1 MQVAIAM
8 YFTKVQNIVS
18 TRVQTVV
25 VFSISSVFSD
35 EKISIQRAVSELARI
50 GGGKLSKV
58 FVGNW
63 NRDVW
68 QHFNVVIRVCLSY
81 VIVVLLLVI
90 TNQI

>member
-1 MQVAIAM
+1 MQC
-8 YFTKVQNIVS
+8 TLQR
-18 TRVQTVV
+18 RVQTVV
-25 VFSISSVFSD
+25 VFSISSMFSD
-35 EKISIQRAVSELARI
+35 EKICIQRAVSELARI